1 MSVNSKKLT
10 YLSLD
15 SMAEGVGASQ
25 VYEYLKKLAPNFHTT
40 LVSFEKDEPSPSLLQ
55 EFVNSGIDWRPIP
68 YGKTGINGAIKRII
82 KLFRIVPRKGLIHA
96 RSDFCSFIA
105 ILKGNRSVI
114 WDCRALMSDHR
125 KAIGQAGFLH
135 LSYFLFRV
143 MEFVSANFSREIIVI
158 TNAVVPVISSR
169 YKLSPEKFHV
179 IPTCV
184 NLGKFQM
191 ESPLVSDEISVLIA
205 GTVGPA
211 YDFELMNQILMRLK
225 EVSKIHVTLALGKSA
240 YKKSVNFIYHD
251 QVVTRSH
258 EQMPA
263 LIAEHTI
270 GFAIWKN
277 DLGICLKSVAATKVA
292 EFLAVGR
299 PVVVNSLQGDMS
311 NIIGDAGVGIL
322 TEGASPEDVNSY
334 VEQILVLIRTANL
347 AQNCR
352 SVAEAHFS
360 LDSATAKLSD
370 IYNSILYDFQ

>member
-1 MSVNSKKLT
+1 MSINSKKLT

-15 SMAEGVGASQ
+15 SMVEGVGASQ
-25 VYEYLKKLAPNFHTT
+25 VYEYLKKLAPNFHIT
-40 LVSFEKDEPSPSLLQ
+40 LVSFEKEEPSPSLAQ
-55 EFVNSGIDWRPIP
+55 EFVNSGIVWRPIL
-68 YGKTGINGAIKRII
+68 YGKTGINGAIKRLI

-105 ILKGNRSVI
+105 ILKGNKSVI

-125 KAIGQAGFLH
+125 KAIGQAGFLN
-135 LSYFLFRV
+135 LNFFLFRA
-143 MEFVSANFSREIIVI
+143 MEFVSAKFSRQIIVI
-158 TNAVVPVISSR
+158 TNAVVPVISRR
-169 YKLSPEKFHV
+169 YHVRPTKFHI

-184 NLGKFQM
+184 NLEKFQKVN
-191 ESPLVSDEISVLIA
+191 PLISDEISVLIA

-211 YDFELMNQILMRLK
+211 YDFELMNQILMKLK
-225 EVSKIHVTLALGKSA
+225 KVSNIQVTLALGKSA
-240 YKKSVNFIYHD
+240 YQKSVDFIYHD
-251 QVVTRSH
+251 QVVTRTH
-258 EQMPA
+258 DQMPD

-311 NIIGDAGVGIL
+311 NIIGGAGVGIL
-322 TEGASPEDVNSY
+322 TDGASPENINSY
-334 VEQILVLIRTANL
+334 VEQILVLTRAANL

-352 SVAEAHFS
+352 SVAEIHFS
-360 LDSATAKLSD
+360 LDSATAKLND
-370 IYNSILYDFQ
+370 IYSSILYDLE